1 MRQTRAFIEGNEPLL
16 PGTGILWLRAPD
28 VARAAAPGQF
38 LLARCSDG
46 YDPLLRRPLSVHRIK
61 PGTGAEGSIAVL
73 YSQSG
78 AGTAYLRTRRPG
90 DELDII
96 GPLGKGFTVHRSSR
110 NLLLVGSGWGLSPL
124 VALADQQT
132 AAGRNVV
139 LLAGA
144 ATAAQLYPPAL
155 LAPEVELA
163 VATEDGSAGR
173 RGTVLDLVEEY
184 WSWADESYACGSAA
198 MYGSLA
204 ALTAGMWPRKPV
216 QVLAEMPMACG
227 VGACYACTMETR
239 KGPRLA
245 CKDGPRVL
253 LSDLVF

>member
-1 MRQTRAFIEGNEPLL
+1 MQQLRAIIESNEPLL

-28 VARAAAPGQF
+28 VARAAVPGQF
-38 LLARCSDG
+38 LLARCGDG
-46 YDPLLRRPLSVHRIK
+46 YDPLLRRPLSIHRIK
-61 PGTGAEGSIAVL
+61 PGAGAEGSIAVL

-78 AGTAYLRTRRPG
+78 AGTAYLRSRRPG

-110 NLLLVGSGWGLSPL
+110 NLLLLGSGWGLAPL
-124 VALADQQT
+124 IALADRET

-144 ATAAQLYPPAL
+144 ASASQLYPPARL
-155 LAPEVELA
+155 PPEVELA

-173 RGTVLDLVEEY
+173 KGAVVDLAEEY
-184 WSWADESYACGSAA
+184 WAWADEVYACGSTA
-198 MYGSLA
+198 MYGNLA
-204 ALTAGMWPRKPV
+204 LRTAGLWPRKPV

-227 VGACYACTMETR
+227 VGACYACTIETR

-253 LSDLVF
+253 LADLQL